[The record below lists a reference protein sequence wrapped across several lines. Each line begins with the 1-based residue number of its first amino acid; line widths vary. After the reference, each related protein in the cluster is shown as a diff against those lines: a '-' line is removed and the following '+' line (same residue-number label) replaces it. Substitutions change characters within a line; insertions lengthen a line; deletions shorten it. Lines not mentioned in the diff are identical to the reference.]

1 MRAQTPAH
9 AAAHAWSTFDRTPY
23 ASPPPDAATVA
34 GLQSLLGPSSAAAAQ
49 LRASVAA
56 LEAQAA
62 LAAAVAAAEAAA
74 PKKGKGGDKKG
85 KGGDG
90 KKGKKD
96 KAAAPEAPPPDPA
109 AVAAAAAL
117 APVLPYLPGGDLHAL
132 VRAAQQQWAEDAFDA
147 RCAPEHL
154 REFVPPDALA
164 EWRRTGLWPPQEEAA
179 AAGGGTDGGGTA
191 GRGESILVI
200 RARELQLVL
209 DRLSACEDHVFSLA
223 LSQLPSHMDLELIC
237 SRLPNLT
244 ALSLTY
250 GMHRIGMRYDRG
262 LFGMR
267 PADAES
273 LARSITITD
282 SLTSLA
288 LPSNGIDDALLLLL
302 MTGLLANQTL
312 THLDL
317 SHNAITSAGVQL
329 VAKLLRGP
337 CVLASLSL
345 ADNRADE
352 RAGRFLGKALRGNLS
367 LTELNLRLNG
377 LGDAGAAALLEC
389 LAEPNAGGCAL
400 TTLNLSSNHC
410 GSATAAA
417 LASLLTATAAAAA
430 APSAGGGSSGMAAAA
445 SAGAAPAAAPPPPC
459 NLASID
465 LSGNA
470 LTEADAA
477 LLLRAVVG
485 APEVTS
491 LDLRGNPGISATSEA
506 AQGVAAATQRN
517 EMLARGGGTA
527 PLTGTFASA
536 LLVSAAPAAG
546 EGSAAAADPAS
557 TSAASAAPVT

>member
-1 MRAQTPAH
+1 
-9 AAAHAWSTFDRTPY
+9 
-23 ASPPPDAATVA
+23 
-34 GLQSLLGPSSAAAAQ
+34 
-49 LRASVAA
+49 
-56 LEAQAA
+56 
-62 LAAAVAAAEAAA
+62 
-74 PKKGKGGDKKG
+74 
-85 KGGDG
+85 
-90 KKGKKD
+90 
-96 KAAAPEAPPPDPA
+96 
-109 AVAAAAAL
+109 
-117 APVLPYLPGGDLHAL
+117 VLPYLPGGDLHAL

-179 AAGGGTDGGGTA
+179 AAGGAARTA
-191 GRGESILVI
+191 AQLAAGEHPGDP
-200 RARELQLVL
+200 RARAAAGAGPPLRLRGPRVFVGAL
-209 DRLSACEDHVFSLA
+209 AAALAHGPGADLLSAAQPHG
-223 LSQLPSHMDLELIC
+223 
-237 SRLPNLT
+237 
-244 ALSLTY
+244 LSLTY

-282 SLTSLA
+282 SLTSA
-288 LPSNGIDDALLLLL
+288 LRCPPTASTTPLLLLL

-352 RAGRFLGKALRGNLS
+352 RPGRFLGKALRGNLS

-445 SAGAAPAAAPPPPC
+445 SAGAAPAAPAAC

-517 EMLARGGGTA
+517 EMLARGAAPRPSRA
-527 PLTGTFASA
+527 PLPRRCSSA
-536 LLVSAAPAAG
+536 RPAAG
-546 EGSAAAADPAS
+546 EGQRGGC
-557 TSAASAAPVT
+557 